1 MRGEDDMLH
10 LENMSPVSIQQ
21 PPHCAL
27 TMNILTTPPLDRF
40 IDLLTFDL
48 LHECKVPVAEL
59 GLLNVL
65 HE

>member
-1 MRGEDDMLH
+1 MRGENDMLH
-10 LENMSPVSIQQ
+10 LENMSLVSIQQ

-48 LHECKVPVAEL
+48 LHECKVPVVEP

-65 HE
+65 PE